1 MKFFLLGLLSF
12 IKGTIHYRILHPG
25 PGEFSKDADIIPIHS
40 YRFAAI
46 HSRRRWGMEH
56 KMMPGKLVSFATSL
70 PPASAN

>member
-25 PGEFSKDADIIPIHS
+25 PGEFSKEADVIPIHS

-46 HSRRRWGMEH
+46 HGRRRWGMQT
-56 KMMPGKLVSFATSL
+56 KLIDGKLVSFAASL